1 MTKEF
6 LLLIRLFSVS
16 AKGIP
21 VYDELL
27 SEFLNGDGNPDIQT
41 VGRVMALSMSQNCFE
56 MTDIAFQDI
65 FVKSGLQEDAGKCLK
80 RVKLQIMS
88 SASVMQ
94 GIYEL
99 THALEENGI
108 EAKLLKGMSLSHL
121 YAVPECRT
129 SCDTDI
135 LIPKKKEKEAYEV
148 FKKLGYAVTPR
159 TKYSHHATCTHPNV
173 GTVELHTDL
182 FFERINDVIFD
193 NSDYD
198 EEIASTVSEFAIN
211 GITFKTLGVTENLI
225 YVTFHMIQHFIRSG
239 TSIRQLYDI
248 LIYCK
253 AHKNEI
259 NFAQYKEYLDRFSY
273 TGIYNTVMNCGVRY
287 FGFTADE
294 LLPFEHITSEVT
306 EKFLTDIEQGGW
318 IGKKRDDG
326 YAVFRVYGNLKTK
339 SKKESKEYK
348 RNLKKYQRKRMIQSV
363 FPEKERL
370 IAKFPFAKNP
380 LLRIP
385 AWFAWLIYGV
395 SLLKEGELASDVKA
409 NDELTDEEKERIML
423 FEKLGII
430 DTEDL

>member
-16 AKGIP
+16 ARGVP
-21 VYDELL
+21 VDGGLL
-27 SEFLNGDGNPDIQT
+27 SEFMTTDGKLDSQT
-41 VGRVMALSMSQNCFE
+41 VGRVMALAISQKCFE
-56 MTDIAFQDI
+56 MADIALQDI
-65 FVKSGLQEDAGKCLK
+65 FVKSGLADEARKSLK

-88 SASVMQ
+88 SAAVTQ

-99 THALEENGI
+99 TRALEEKGI

-135 LIPKKKEKEAYEV
+135 LIPKKKEKEAYGV
-148 FKKLGYAVTPR
+148 FEKLGYAVTPR

-198 EEIASTVSEFAIN
+198 DEIASSVSEFEIN
-211 GITFKTLGVTENLI
+211 AVRFKTLGITENLI
-225 YVTFHMIQHFIRSG
+225 YVMFHMIQHFIRSG

-253 AHKNEI
+253 SYKNEI
-259 NFAQYKEYLDRFSY
+259 DHKQFAQYLDRFSY
-273 TGIYNTVMNCGVRY
+273 RGIYNTVMSCGVEY
-287 FGFTADE
+287 FGFNDSE
-294 LLPFEHITSEVT
+294 LLPFENVGKNITEG
-306 EKFLTDIEQGGW
+306 FLTDIEKGGW
-318 IGKKRDDG
+318 IGKSRDDG
-326 YAVFRVYGNLKTK
+326 QAVFRVYGSLKTK
-339 SKKESKEYK
+339 SEKENKEYK
-348 RNLKKYQRKRMIQSV
+348 KNLKKYQRKRMLEAI
-363 FPEKERL
+363 FPKKERL
-370 IAKFPFAKNP
+370 ISKFPFAKNP

-385 AWFAWLIYGV
+385 AWFAWLVYGV
-395 SLLKEGELASDVKA
+395 SLLKEGELSSQVKA
-409 NDELTDEEKERIML
+409 ESELTAEEKERIEL
-423 FEKLGII
+423 FGKLGIV
-430 DTEDL
+430 DTEEV

>member
-6 LLLIRLFSVS
+6 LLLVRLFSVS
-16 AKGIP
+16 AKGMP
-21 VYDELL
+21 VDGELL
-27 SEFLNGDGNPDIQT
+27 SEFMQDGKLDAQT
-41 VGRVMALSMSQNCFE
+41 VGRVMSMAISQNCFE
-56 MTDIAFQDI
+56 MADIAFQDI
-65 FVKSGLQEDAGKCLK
+65 FVKCGLADEAKKCLK

-88 SASVMQ
+88 SAAVTQ
-94 GIYEL
+94 GIHEL
-99 THALEENGI
+99 TRALEQNGI

-148 FKKLGYAVTPR
+148 FEKLGYAVTPR

-198 EEIASTVSEFAIN
+198 EKIASTESTFTIN
-211 GITFKTLGVTENLI
+211 GTTFKTLGITENLI

-253 AHKNEI
+253 SHKNEI
-259 NFAQYKEYLDRFSY
+259 DYKQYKEYLDRFSY
-273 TGIYNTVMNCGVRY
+273 TGIYDTVMSCGVRY
-287 FGFTADE
+287 FGFEKDE
-294 LLPFEHITSEVT
+294 LLPFEYVT
-306 EKFLTDIEQGGW
+306 NDVTDKFLTDIEQGGW

-326 YAVFRVYGNLKTK
+326 YSVFRIYGNLKAK
-339 SKKESKEYK
+339 GEKESKEYK
-348 RNLKKYQRKRMIQSV
+348 KNLKKYQRKRMLQSI

-370 IAKFPFAKNP
+370 ISKFPFAKNP

-385 AWFAWLIYGV
+385 AWFMWLFYGI
-395 SLLKEGELASDVKA
+395 SLVKQGELSADVKA
-409 NDELTDEEKERIML
+409 EDELTDEEKQRIAL
-423 FEKLGII
+423 FEQLGILS
-430 DTEDL
+430 TEEK

>member
-21 VYDELL
+21 VDSELL
-27 SEFLNGDGNPDIQT
+27 SEFLDGDGKLDIQQ

-65 FVKSGLQEDAGKCLK
+65 FVKSGLSEEARKCLK

-88 SASVMQ
+88 SASVTQ

-99 THALEENGI
+99 TRVLEESGI

-121 YAVPECRT
+121 YAIPECRT

-135 LIPKKKEKEAYEV
+135 LIPKKKEKEAYKV
-148 FKKLGYAVTPR
+148 FEKLGYAVTPR

-198 EEIASTVSEFAIN
+198 EEIASTVSKFAIN
-211 GITFKTLGVTENLI
+211 GITFKTLGITENLI

-259 NFAQYKEYLDRFSY
+259 NFVQYKEYLDRFSY

-287 FGFTADE
+287 LGFTEDE
-294 LLPFEHITSEVT
+294 LLPFESVENDVT
-306 EKFLTDIEQGGW
+306 DKFLSDIEQGGW

-326 YAVFRVYGNLKTK
+326 QAVFRVYGNLKTK
-339 SKKESKEYK
+339 GEQESKEYK
-348 RNLKKYQRKRMIQSV
+348 KNLKKYQRKRMLQSV

-395 SLLKEGELASDVKA
+395 SLLKEGELASDVKTE
-409 NDELTDEEKERIML
+409 DELTAEEKERIML

>member
-16 AKGIP
+16 AKGVP
-21 VYDELL
+21 VDDELF
-27 SEFLNGDGNPDIQT
+27 SEFVDTCGRLNTQT
-41 VGRVMALSMSQNCFE
+41 VGRVMAVSMAQNCFE
-56 MTDIAFQDI
+56 MTDIALQDI
-65 FVKSGLQEDAGKCLK
+65 FVKSGLSDEAKKCLK

-88 SASVMQ
+88 SATVTQ
-94 GIYEL
+94 KIYEL
-99 THALEENGI
+99 MRCLEKKGI

-135 LIPKKKEKEAYEV
+135 LIPKKMEKQAYDV
-148 FKKLGYAVTPR
+148 FKKLGYEVTPR
-159 TKYSHHATCTHPNV
+159 TKYSHHATCTHPGV

-182 FFERINDVIFD
+182 FFDRINDVIFD

-198 EEIASTVSEFAIN
+198 EKIASTASLFTIN
-211 GITFKTLGVTENLI
+211 GTTFKTLGITENLI

-253 AHKNEI
+253 AHKDEI
-259 NFAQYKEYLDRFSY
+259 DHKQYFEYLDRFSY
-273 TGIYNTVMNCGVRY
+273 RGIYDTVMTCGILY
-287 FGFTADE
+287 FGFNADE
-294 LLPFEHITSEVT
+294 LLPFERVGDDVA
-306 EKFLTDIEQGGW
+306 EKFLSDIEHGGW

-326 YAVFRVYGNLKTK
+326 YSVFRIYGNLKAK
-339 SKKESKEYK
+339 NEKESKEYK
-348 RNLKKYQRKRMIQSV
+348 KNLKKYQLKRMVSSI

-370 IAKFPFAKNP
+370 IAQFPFAKNP

-385 AWFAWLIYGV
+385 AWFAWLFYGI
-395 SLLKEGELASDVKA
+395 SLIRQGELSSEIKA
-409 NDELTDEEKERIML
+409 QNDLTDEEKERLLL
-423 FEKLGII
+423 FEQLGII
-430 DTEDL
+430 KSEEL